1 MTDPFADW
9 IGRESR
15 HTQRIAAAP
24 VAALTATLDMNEA
37 PGIGSA
43 LPPGWQ
49 WLFFNPIVRRSQLGD
64 DGHPRR
70 GDLLPPIALPR
81 RMWAGSRIRYLAP
94 LLVGALATRTSRI
107 LRIVEKTG
115 KTGPLCFVSVA
126 HTITSEG
133 LDCIVEEQDI
143 VYRDGVGPS
152 PAIAALSPA
161 APVAAQWTR
170 TLTTDTTLLFRYSA
184 LTSNGHRIHYDLP
197 YARDVEGYRGLVVQG
212 PLMATLLQGLA
223 LACRP
228 GEPMSAFEFKGL
240 NPVFVGAALT
250 LQAWPDA
257 AGGIALRALDAQG
270 ILAMQASARWPE
282 AAP

>member
-15 HTQRIAAAP
+15 HTQCIAAAP
-24 VAALTATLDMNEA
+24 VAALTATLDMDEA

-81 RMWAGSRIRYLAP
+81 RMWAGSRI
-94 LLVGALATRTSRI
+94 
-107 LRIVEKTG
+107 LRIVEKIG

-126 HTITSEG
+126 HTIASEG

-152 PAIAALSPA
+152 PAIAAPSPA

-228 GEPMSAFEFKGL
+228 GEPMSAFEFKGV
-240 NPVFVGAALT
+240 NPVFVGDALT

-257 AGGIALRALDAQG
+257 AGGIALRALDAQD

>member
-1 MTDPFADW
+1 MFRDW
-9 IGRESR
+9 IGREST

-24 VAALTATLDMNEA
+24 VAALAATLDMDEA

-94 LLVGALATRTSRI
+94 LRIGALATRTSRI
-107 LRIVEKTG
+107 LRIVEKIG
-115 KTGPLCFVSVA
+115 KTGPLCFVTVA
-126 HTITSEG
+126 HTIASEG

-143 VYRDGVGPS
+143 VYRDGVGPHPTTAAPS
-152 PAIAALSPA
+152 PAT
-161 APVAAQWTR
+161 PVASQWTR
-170 TLTTDTTLLFRYSA
+170 TLTADTTLLFRYSA

-228 GEPMSAFEFKGL
+228 GKPMSGFEFKGV
-240 NPVFVGAALT
+240 NPLFVGAALT
-250 LQAWPDA
+250 LQAWPDS
-257 AGGIALRALDAQG
+257 AGGIALRALDAQA